1 MSAELVLGP
10 LLRYAGAHEATIWVQ
25 TSAATTVTVRAGE
38 HHHSARTF
46 AAHGH
51 HYALVIVDGL
61 EPGQPE
67 AYTVELDGRTVWPEP
82 DTTFPPSRIAL
93 IEKRKPSRLAFG
105 SCRTS
110 VAHDAAG
117 NRSHGID
124 ALRAYAVRMLDD
136 SSGNGADRW
145 PDLVVFLGDQLYAD
159 EPPPEMIDFIRERRG
174 LDEPPGEEIK
184 DFVEYAELYRL
195 AWSNPENRWLLSTLP
210 SAMIFDDHDVRDD
223 WNTSW
228 DWHQEIRATPWWQD
242 RIVGALG
249 SYWIYQH
256 IGNLSP
262 GLLAEDELW
271 QVIAAHE
278 GPELDITEQLDAL
291 AARADR
297 HPETYRW
304 SFTRE
309 LGDCRLVMVDS
320 RAARVLEP
328 DRRSML
334 DPEELRWLDGELTGD
349 VRHLFIGTSL
359 PFLLPPGLHD
369 LEAWN
374 EVMAQ
379 NGYGRVL
386 GKVAERVRQV
396 IDLEHWAAFNDGFV
410 EVFEIVMSVARGERG
425 AAPATVTFLSGDVH
439 NSYVA
444 EVISP
449 DRYGAVSPIVQAVCS
464 PMRNPMPMPL
474 RGFMSLFARSLVRPM
489 GALSRRS
496 DKLPHP
502 RYPWRVTQGP
512 WFDNNLAICEITGP
526 DLRLRWYAGVQDDSA
541 DLPGTRVVADVQV
554 KGAPER
560 PRLTPGGTQG

>member
-10 LLRYAGAHEATIWVQ
+10 LLRYAGEHEATVWVQ
-25 TSAATTVTVRAGE
+25 TSAAATVTVRVGE
-38 HHHSARTF
+38 SSHAARTF

-51 HYALVIVDGL
+51 HYALAIIDGL
-61 EPGQPE
+61 EPGRPE
-67 AYTVELDGRTVWPEP
+67 TYTVEIDGATVWPEP
-82 DTTFPPSRIAL
+82 GATFPPSRISL
-93 IEKRKPSRLAFG
+93 IEKGKPSRLAFG

-110 VAHDAAG
+110 VAHDAEG
-117 NRSHGID
+117 NRTHGID
-124 ALRAYAVRMLDD
+124 ALRAYAVRMLTDAD
-136 SSGNGADRW
+136 SW
-145 PDLVVFLGDQLYAD
+145 PDLIVFLGDQLYAD

-174 LDEPPGEEIK
+174 LDDPPGEEIK

-228 DWHQEIRATPWWQD
+228 DWHQEMRATPWWQD

-271 QVIAAHE
+271 QAITAHSAS
-278 GPELDITEQLDAL
+278 GSPDELDITERLDAL

-309 LGDCRLVMVDS
+309 LGDCRLVMIDS

-334 DPEELRWLDGELTGD
+334 DPEEQRWLDGELHGD

-379 NGYGRVL
+379 HGYGRAL
-386 GKVAERVRQV
+386 GKVAEQVRQV
-396 IDLEHWAAFNDGFV
+396 IDLEHWAAFHDGF
-410 EVFEIVMSVARGERG
+410 EDVFEMVMSVARGERG
-425 AAPATVTFLSGDVH
+425 QAPATVTFLSGDVH

-444 EVISP
+444 EVLSP
-449 DRYGAVSPIVQAVCS
+449 ERHGASSRIVQAVCS

-474 RGFMSLFARSLVRPM
+474 RGFMSLFAKSLVRPM
-489 GALSRRS
+489 GMFSRRS
-496 DKLPHP
+496 TKLPDP
-502 RYPWRVTQGP
+502 RYPWAVTQGP
-512 WFDNNLAICEITGP
+512 WFDNNIAICEIDGR
-526 DLRLRWYAGVQDDSA
+526 DLRLRWYAGVTEDGET
-541 DLPGTRVVADVQV
+541 DLPGTRVVADIRVA
-554 KGAPER
+554 GAP
-560 PRLTPGGTQG
+560 PG